1 MSVLLRGYVSTVW
14 TGTAFNC
21 SSSNNDILLLHTP
34 FSSSEGDYGSC
45 NNGAI
50 VGRNL
55 GVEGNYYTSQLN
67 VTITPDIAGKTVE
80 CFYDDGHI
88 ATLLFILTIPT
99 TGL

>member
-1 MSVLLRGYVSTVW
+1 MGRGSTVW

-21 SSSNNDILLLHTP
+21 SSSNNDILLLHSH
-34 FSSSEGDYGSC
+34 FSSTEGGYGSC

-50 VGRNL
+50 VGRSL

-67 VTITPDIAGKTVE
+67 VTVTTDVAGKTVE
-80 CFYDDGHI
+80 CFYDDGRT
-88 ATLLFILTIPT
+88 ATLLFILMIPT